1 MIARFRLCVIATFI
15 FGSESLRIESSAT
28 ENRRQNSAG
37 RGNFIKESKELEAIT
52 EDDKR
57 ILLNRLANYRANPN
71 SAMDWT
77 DMKKAIDDRYPP
89 RQG

>member
-1 MIARFRLCVIATFI
+1 MPQMKNKNDIANEIRKLNIFERLNIITDI
-15 FGSESLRIESSAT
+15 WDD
-28 ENRRQNSAG
+28 
-37 RGNFIKESKELEAIT
+37 IKESKELEATT

-77 DMKKAIDDRYPP
+77 DMKKAIYDMYPP
-89 RQG
+89 RQV

>member
-1 MIARFRLCVIATFI
+1 MKTKKV
-15 FGSESLRIESSAT
+15 
-28 ENRRQNSAG
+28 
-37 RGNFIKESKELEAIT
+37 EAIT

-77 DMKKAIDDRYPP
+77 GMKKAIYGRYPP
-89 RQG
+89 GQV